1 MRQAAC
7 CKWRRWRSE
16 TDSPPLFR
24 RPADRKNPPPCAIRR
39 LGSPR
44 SPDWITVYAN
54 SIHVVTEMTQ
64 DIEDFDGFGAPTE
77 LEMWKHQVV
86 LITNEAEYLTRE
98 LGKARRNIAKLVAMN
113 QGLTKDLHD
122 LQLKSTGRVLP
133 TSCALSGSPAQEI
146 AELHKN
152 S

>member
-1 MRQAAC
+1 MVA
-7 CKWRRWRSE
+7 
-16 TDSPPLFR
+16 
-24 RPADRKNPPPCAIRR
+24 
-39 LGSPR
+39 
-44 SPDWITVYAN
+44 
-54 SIHVVTEMTQ
+54 EMTQ
-64 DIEDFDGFGAPTE
+64 DIEDLDGFGAPTE

-98 LGKARRNIAKLVAMN
+98 PGKARRNIAKLVAMN

-122 LQLKSTGRVLP
+122 LQLKSTGRVFP

>member
-1 MRQAAC
+1 M
-7 CKWRRWRSE
+7 
-16 TDSPPLFR
+16 
-24 RPADRKNPPPCAIRR
+24 
-39 LGSPR
+39 
-44 SPDWITVYAN
+44 
-54 SIHVVTEMTQ
+54 VTEMTQ